1 VADNTWKLL
10 LEADDRI
17 LETVEADIKK
27 LDELAAAVGKIPT
40 INVTSNVRQVVAQDS
55 AAIDGLKA
63 KAQAGIQI
71 EAIKS
76 TVSPL
81 QEASLGRLYRGAPP
95 GGANSGPEGNSPWD
109 RVIGKAMPGGGLGNA
124 IGGALGGSLAASLGV
139 GLAFAAFGAIKS
151 SIQSAQTR
159 DLASQAEMKQIE
171 RTLEVSKG
179 STEALARLGNAIETL
194 GLIAAKVLGEVLGK
208 LSGGFQVAAGAVA
221 SGIGRVTGW
230 DKMSAAGDSLLTSG
244 VASFMGGT
252 GDSDVVAAEARLD
265 KAKKARK
272 ERQSRSEGMGAPE
285 AIQGIPVDE
294 MARRGLF
301 VGSSSG
307 QSVQE
312 LLRQNNTELKTM
324 REVISR
330 LPAGIAENL

>member
-1 VADNTWKLL
+1 MADNTWKLL

-27 LDELAAAVGKIPT
+27 LDELAAAVTKIPA
-40 INVTSNVRQVVAQDS
+40 INVSSNVRQVVAQDS

-81 QEASLGRLYRGAPP
+81 QEAALGRLYRSAPP
-95 GGANSGPEGNSPWD
+95 GGPDAGPGASPWD

-124 IGGALGGSLAASLGV
+124 IGGALGGGLLASLGV

-151 SIQSAQTR
+151 SIGSAQTR

-179 STEALARLGNAIETL
+179 STEALAKLGNAIETL
-194 GLIAAKVLGEVLGK
+194 GLIAQKVLGEVLGK
-208 LSGGFQVAAGAVA
+208 LSGGFQVAAGLVA
-221 SGIGRVTGW
+221 SGIGGVTGW
-230 DKMSAAGDSLLTSG
+230 NKMSAAGDSLLTSG

-252 GDSDVVAAEARLD
+252 GESDVVAAEARLD

-272 ERQSRSEGMGAPE
+272 ERQTRGEGPSAPE
-285 AIQGIPVDE
+285 VVQGIQVDE

-312 LLRQNNTELKTM
+312 LLRTNNT
-324 REVISR
+324 R
-330 LPAGIAENL
+330 LGEIKDALARIPAGIAENL